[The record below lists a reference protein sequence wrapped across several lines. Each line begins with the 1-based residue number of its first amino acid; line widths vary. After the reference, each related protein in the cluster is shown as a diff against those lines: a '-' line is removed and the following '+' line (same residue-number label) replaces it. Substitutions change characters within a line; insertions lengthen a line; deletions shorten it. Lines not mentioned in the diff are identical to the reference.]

1 MSEEDLSFVN
11 PISEDTSSDPVLDLK
26 TGIYNLFVNLVNIQI
41 LSHGP
46 VQAVQN
52 SIDFLQEIIYN
63 FEQSITDKE

>member
-1 MSEEDLSFVN
+1 MSEQNSSFVN
-11 PISEDTSSDPVLDLK
+11 SVSEETSTDPVLDLK
-26 TGIYNLFVNLVNIQI
+26 TGIYNLFVNLVNVQI